1 MQRTVFEEV
10 VQPLV
15 DCTFQG
21 YNATVFAYGP
31 SPPPRTSRA
40 RFAPSCHGTGARAR
54 PFGSLGALALRRN
67 CLTSG
72 RTAHCAQSVRAAHN
86 TCSRRAR

>member
-1 MQRTVFEEV
+1 MGTTGAKGPEIRANSLAAGQESTQRTVFEEV

-40 RFAPSCHGTGARAR
+40 QFAPSCPVTGARAR
-54 PFGSLGALALRRN
+54 PFGSLGALALR
-67 CLTSG
+67 
-72 RTAHCAQSVRAAHN
+72 
-86 TCSRRAR
+86 